1 MKKFYQIGKVELFP
15 ICRSLTGEG
24 VRKTLKIL
32 KNNFPKLTIKKI
44 RSNTKVFDW
53 KIPDE
58 WNIFDAYIEDKFGNK
73 IVDFKKHNLHVVGY
87 SVSINKYLKKRIY
100 LKTFISLKTT

>member
-1 MKKFYQIGKVELFP
+1 MQKLN
-15 ICRSLTGEG
+15 REG

-100 LKTFISLKTT
+100 LKTFISLKNNLMQFHI